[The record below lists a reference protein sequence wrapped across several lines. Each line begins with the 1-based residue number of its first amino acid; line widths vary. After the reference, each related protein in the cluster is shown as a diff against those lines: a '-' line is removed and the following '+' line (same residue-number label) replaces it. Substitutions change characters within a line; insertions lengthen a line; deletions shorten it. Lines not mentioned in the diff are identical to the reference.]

1 MLWSGVG
8 GHEGIRVRWEVEVGL
23 DLGVVGGYGIA

>member
-8 GHEGIRVRWEVEVGL
+8 EREGIRVRGEVEVGL
-23 DLGVVGGYGIA
+23 DLVVVGGYGIA